1 MCGGA
6 VGSATV
12 NGPQGSFKVQEDGTF
27 NLLESRWSSAN
38 LHVEGTFENHEL
50 RNVKMTVGGA
60 LGTPGDMIEF
70 RNDGKL
76 LLNGQEVTGD
86 VTTANG
92 TKISKNGD
100 QVVIKTPDGDSF
112 SMYISF
118 CQPPAIN
125 MEGEIA
131 PNRAQGDVAGLVGT
145 FDDSIPEGQFPEG
158 LGGTRGGDPN
168 SKAFWASWAVKQLEE
183 SSKEDE
189 KRRQEAAAAAEKS
202 AQKGADAEAQ
212 DAKAGEA
219 KAGDPADPTKPAPL
233 PGEGGTTG
241 GPAPGGPIPGAPVAV
256 GAAPGGAA

>member
-12 NGPQGSFKVQEDGTF
+12 NGPQGSFKVKENGTF
-27 NLLESRWSSAN
+27 NLLESRWSSNN
-38 LHVEGTFENHEL
+38 LHVEGTFDNNEL
-50 RNVKMTVGGA
+50 RNVKMTVGGG
-60 LGTPGDMIEF
+60 LGQPGDMIEF

-76 LLNGQEVTGD
+76 LLNGQEVNGE

-112 SMYISF
+112 KMYISF

-158 LGGTRGGDPN
+158 LGGTRNGDP
-168 SKAFWASWAVKQLEE
+168 STKAFWASWAVKQLSEA
-183 SSKEDE
+183 SDEDD
-189 KRRQEAAAAAEKS
+189 KRRKEAAAAAEKA
-202 AQKGADAEAQ
+202 AQKSADAEAQ
-212 DAKAGEA
+212 DAKAGDGKPA
-219 KAGDPADPTKPAPL
+219 DPADPAKPAAPAE
-233 PGEGGTTG
+233 PGAGPATG
-241 GPAPGGPIPGAPVAV
+241 GPTPGAPVTV
-256 GAAPGGAA
+256 GSAPAAAGK